1 MIVPMPEI
9 AASPSLARA
18 GRVARGVLRVATYV
32 AFGLFSVL
40 VVLLVVIA
48 LLPRLTPIEF
58 VIVGGGSMEP
68 TIPFGS
74 VAVMR
79 AIDGRDVEPG
89 MIIKFR
95 AENGR
100 MVTHRAMSIDP
111 ATGNITTRGDNNPSD
126 DLRPV
131 RPQQVEARYLFNV
144 PRVGSFMHWASS
156 REGIMVFVLVPGT
169 LIIAGEVVSIARTV
183 RDERRKKRSSL
194 AGESHEPVL
203 RHARM
208 RDQHGTDEG

>member
-1 MIVPMPEI
+1 MIVPMRETTAPAAARRI
-9 AASPSLARA
+9 AR
-18 GRVARGVLRVATYV
+18 RVLRTLSYT
-32 AFGLFSVL
+32 AFALFGAL
-40 VVLLVVIA
+40 VLLLVGIA

-58 VIVGGGSMEP
+58 IIVGGGSMEP

-79 AIDGRDVEPG
+79 SIDGRDVEPG

-95 AENGR
+95 GENGR

-131 RPQQVEARYLFNV
+131 RPDQVEARYLFNV
-144 PRVGSFMHWASS
+144 PRVGRFLHWASS
-156 REGIMVFVLVPGT
+156 RQGVMVFVLVPGT
-169 LIIAGEVVSIARTV
+169 LIIAGEVWSIVRTV
-183 RDERRKKRSSL
+183 RDERRKKRAAAADA
-194 AGESHEPVL
+194 AGQPGPVL

-208 RDQHGTDEG
+208 HDQRSVEKG